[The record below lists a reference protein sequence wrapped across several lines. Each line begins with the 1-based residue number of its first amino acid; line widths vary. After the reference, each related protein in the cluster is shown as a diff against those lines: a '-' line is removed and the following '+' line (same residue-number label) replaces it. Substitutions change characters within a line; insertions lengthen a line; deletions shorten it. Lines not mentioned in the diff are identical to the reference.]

1 MINKDS
7 YNFLCRIKSVVSF
20 TDVDIKVIIYF
31 PEQLRIL
38 QSVGRKDIP
47 RIKSSDDFEKLT
59 KALRRTKAGKT
70 LLENVPDN
78 PLFCTHG
85 THRCIHATHA
95 YTGIPCAAYS
105 KLNFFFNFIKLK
117 LNTYY
122 MVYE

>member
-1 MINKDS
+1 M
-7 YNFLCRIKSVVSF
+7 
-20 TDVDIKVIIYF
+20 TDVDIDIKVMICF
-31 PEQLRIL
+31 SEQLRIL
-38 QSVGRKDIP
+38 QSVSRKDIP

-105 KLNFFFNFIKLK
+105 KLNFF
-117 LNTYY
+117 
-122 MVYE
+122 